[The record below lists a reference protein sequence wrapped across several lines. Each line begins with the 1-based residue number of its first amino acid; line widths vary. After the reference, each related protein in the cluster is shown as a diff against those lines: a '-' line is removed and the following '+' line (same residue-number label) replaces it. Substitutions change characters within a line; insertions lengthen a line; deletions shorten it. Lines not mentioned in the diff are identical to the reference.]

1 MAQNTGTTAFIEASR
16 YDSFILTNLHDGM
29 LPDNMTRDV
38 SNFGSGTTLNVK
50 SVGTVTLQDVA
61 EGTPLNYNPI
71 DTGNLTLTISEYIGD
86 AWSISDEL
94 RQEGSQIEQLQA
106 ARAMESTR
114 ALQEKFET
122 DFLAACNSAQASG
135 ANLVN
140 SFAHRF
146 CAGSGAGT
154 TKVMTENNLIEMAL
168 AFDKANVPAAGRIAI
183 VDPVTAA
190 TFNKLVTLTSNVDAV
205 KQNSLYGVWTNSFV
219 QNHRFVM
226 SMHGWD
232 IFTSNR
238 LPRLAT
244 AEATLKTF
252 DQSVSPTGAANAGEV
267 GDIAN
272 IFMCIADDQCRPMM
286 RAWRKMPS
294 TEGWRSSE
302 DREDRFQVT
311 AKYGF
316 GLQRPE
322 SLGVII
328 TDPLL
333 TA

>member
-1 MAQNTGTTAFIEASR
+1 MAQNTTNTTPFIEASR
-16 YDSFILTNLHDGM
+16 YDNFILTNLHDGM

-86 AWSISDEL
+86 AWAISDEL

-114 ALQEKFET
+114 AIQEKFET
-122 DFLAACNSAQASG
+122 DFLAACNSAQS
-135 ANLVN
+135 ANTTNAVN

-146 CAGSGAGT
+146 VGSSDTRA
-154 TKVMTENNLIEMAL
+154 MHEDDLIQMAL

-183 VDPVTAA
+183 VDPVVAA
-190 TFNKLVTLTSNVDAV
+190 TFNRQVTLVNNVDAV
-205 KQNSLYGVWTNSFV
+205 KQSALYGTWTNSFV

-226 SMHGWD
+226 SIHGWD

-238 LPRLAT
+238 LPVLTAAT
-244 AEATLKTF
+244 SAITQGDGSA
-252 DQSVSPTGAANAGEV
+252 DNAEV

-316 GLQRPE
+316 GLQRSE
-322 SLGVII
+322 SLGVV
-328 TDPLL
+328 L
-333 TA
+333 TSPTSTNMARA

>member
-71 DTGNLTLTISEYIGD
+71 DTGNLTLTISEYVGD

-122 DFLAACNSAQASG
+122 DFLAACNSAQTAG
-135 ANLVN
+135 AANNVN
-140 SFAHRF
+140 GFSHRF
-146 CAGSGAGT
+146 EGSGTNETMA
-154 TKVMTENNLIEMAL
+154 ENDLIDMAL

-183 VDPVTAA
+183 VDPVVAA

-205 KQNSLYGVWTNSFV
+205 KQNSLYGVWSGSFV

-226 SMHGWD
+226 SIHGWD

-238 LPRLAT
+238 LPSIASGT
-244 AEATLKTF
+244 
-252 DQSVSPTGAANAGEV
+252 SVDGTDTISVAGV
-267 GDIAN
+267 AN

>member
-205 KQNSLYGVWTNSFV
+205 KQNSLYGVWSGSFV

-226 SMHGWD
+226 SIHGWD

-238 LPRLAT
+238 LPSIASGT
-244 AEATLKTF
+244 
-252 DQSVSPTGAANAGEV
+252 SVDGTDTISVAGV
-267 GDIAN
+267 AN

-322 SLGVII
+322 ALGVI
-328 TDPLL
+328 L
-333 TA
+333 TSPTSTNSTRA

>member
-1 MAQNTGTTAFIEASR
+1 MAQNTSNTTAFIEASR
-16 YDSFILTNLHDGM
+16 YDNFILTNLHDGM

-122 DFLAACNSAQASG
+122 DFLAACNSAQTLDG
-135 ANLVN
+135 PNTIN
-140 SFAHRF
+140 SFGHRYV
-146 CAGSGAGT
+146 GSSDTRA
-154 TKVMTENNLIEMAL
+154 MLEDDLIQMAL

-183 VDPVTAA
+183 VDPVVAA
-190 TFNKLVTLTSNVDAV
+190 TFNRQVTLINNVDAV
-205 KQNSLYGVWTNSFV
+205 KQSQLYGVWTNSFV

-226 SMHGWD
+226 SIHGWD

-238 LPRLAT
+238 LPVLTAAT
-244 AEATLKTF
+244 T
-252 DQSVSPTGAANAGEV
+252 SVTQGDGSADNAEV

-322 SLGVII
+322 SLGVI
-328 TDPLL
+328 L
-333 TA
+333 TSPTSTNSTRA